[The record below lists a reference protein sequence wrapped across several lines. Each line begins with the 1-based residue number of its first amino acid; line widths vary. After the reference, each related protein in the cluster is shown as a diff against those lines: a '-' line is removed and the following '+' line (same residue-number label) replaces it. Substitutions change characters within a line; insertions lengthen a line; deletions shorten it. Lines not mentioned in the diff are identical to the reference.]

1 MVDDKHSLV
10 SVIIPVYNGG
20 TYLLESINSII
31 NQSYKNLEIIIINDG
46 SSDNS
51 ESLIKK
57 INDPRIIY
65 IAQEN
70 QGLSSTLNT
79 GIKIATGEFIAR
91 QDQDDVSLPNRVE
104 FQLDY
109 LLNNHIKF
117 VGSRSVVIDDQGNKI
132 AKHNHPLSSIACKL
146 FLQFDNPF
154 VHSSILARK
163 DIFLNN
169 LYSTELDKRPPEDY
183 DLWCRLSE
191 KFDMENVPQRLILYR
206 ELQSGMSQSNRRS
219 FLNNVKRI
227 SVKTISSTLNGF
239 DKNTICD
246 LSEIYH
252 GNKKIGLLNYLRLI
266 SVHLF
271 LAIKICSS
279 SRKFNYEFLK
289 IYTYQFSKISKNF
302 FSYYV

>member
-1 MVDDKHSLV
+1 MVDSIHSLI
-10 SVIIPVYNGG
+10 SVIIPIYNGG
-20 TYLLESINSII
+20 VYLLDSISSII

-51 ESLIKK
+51 HEIIQNFKDSRIVY
-57 INDPRIIY
+57 IN
-65 IAQEN
+65 QEN

-91 QDQDDVSLPNRVE
+91 QDQDDISLPNRIEV
-104 FQLDY
+104 QLDY
-109 LLNNHIKF
+109 LLNNHVNF
-117 VGSRSVVIDDQGNKI
+117 VGSRSIVIDYQGNRI

-169 LYSTELDKRPPEDY
+169 LYSTELDKKPPEDY

-206 ELQSGMSQSNRRS
+206 QLQSGMSQSNRRS
-219 FLNNVKRI
+219 FLENVKRI

-252 GNKKIGLLNYLRLI
+252 DNKKIGLLNYLRLI
-266 SVHLF
+266 SLHLF
-271 LAIKICSS
+271 LTIKICHS

-289 IYTYQFSKISKNF
+289 IYIYQFSKISKNF
-302 FSYYV
+302 FSNYV